1 MLEFV
6 LVMGLAVL
14 LMLFRTPIYVA
25 FLISSIVGVYFFV
38 DVPFITVIQN
48 MYSSMDKFALMA
60 VPFFI
65 FAADVMTTGGMATRL
80 VNWVSALFGGVRGKL
95 GVTTVVSANLFGA
108 MSGSSPATVAAMGKI
123 LYPFLHKSYGEKFS
137 AGLLT
142 SVGAIS
148 IIIPPS
154 ISMILYGITANVSVG
169 DLFIAGI
176 VPGIVMGLFILVYV
190 VFYVYKN
197 KIKDEQGL
205 EKENFWK
212 LTRETLWALG
222 VPTIVIGGIYSGL
235 FTPTESA
242 AIAAIYALLVSLF
255 AYREVKLADVV
266 KIAVSSSLLTAKI
279 FILVAASSFFSYFLS
294 LNQIP
299 QEIASFMDSFNMTPL
314 LVLLVINII
323 LLIVGM
329 FIEPNSAI
337 LIFTPLFIP
346 IVQAAGIDLVHFG
359 IILTVNLAIGMFTP
373 PFGLN
378 IFVASSTL
386 KMPISKIIPGLVPFI
401 MISLLA
407 LAVTSIF
414 PQLSL
419 LFLR

>member
-1 MLEFV
+1 
-6 LVMGLAVL
+6 MGLAIV

-48 MYSSMDKFALMA
+48 MYSSLDKFALMA
-60 VPFFI
+60 VPFFV
-65 FAADVMTTGGMATRL
+65 FAADIMTSGGMASRL
-80 VNWVSALFGGVRGKL
+80 VYWVSALFGKTKGKM

-123 LYPFLHKSYGEKFS
+123 LYPFLHKGYGYKFS
-137 AGLLT
+137 SGLLT

-148 IIIPPS
+148 VILPPS
-154 ISMILYGITANVSVG
+154 IGMILYGITANVSVG

-176 VPGIVMGLFILVYV
+176 VPAIVMGLFILIYV
-190 VFYVYKN
+190 VYYVIKN
-197 KIKDEQGL
+197 KVKEDEDL
-205 EKENFWK
+205 EKGN
-212 LTRETLWALG
+212 LWALTKDALWAAG
-222 VPTIVIGGIYSGL
+222 VPVIVIGGIYSGL

-242 AIAAIYALLVSLF
+242 AIAAVYALLVSLLV
-255 AYREVKLADVV
+255 YREVKLADVI

-294 LNQIP
+294 LNHIP
-299 QEIASFMDSFNMTPL
+299 QDIANWMNSFDLPAL
-314 LVLLVINII
+314 AVLLLINVV
-323 LLIVGM
+323 LLIIGM

-337 LIFTPLFIP
+337 LIFTPLFLP
-346 IVQAAGIDLVHFG
+346 MALAAGVDPIHFG
-359 IILTVNLAIGMFTP
+359 IIFTVNLAIGMFTP

-378 IFVASSTL
+378 IFIASTTL
-386 KMPISKIIPGLVPFI
+386 KLPIAKIIPGLVPFI
-401 MISLLA
+401 IISLLA
-407 LAVTSIF
+407 LAVTTIF